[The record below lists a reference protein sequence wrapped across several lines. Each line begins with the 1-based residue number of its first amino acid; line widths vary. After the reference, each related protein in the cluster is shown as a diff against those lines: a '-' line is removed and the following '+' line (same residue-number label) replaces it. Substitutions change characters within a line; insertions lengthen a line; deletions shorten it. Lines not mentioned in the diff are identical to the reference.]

1 MENQNNKEHVEKT
14 KEEVIDDELD
24 KRLEQHARRVKK
36 AEMMRRSVDIL
47 MEGKRSVDLLMEGMK
62 WGMK

>member
-1 MENQNNKEHVEKT
+1 MENQNNKEYVEKT

-24 KRLEQHARRVKK
+24 KRLVQHVIRRQK
-36 AEMMRRSVDIL
+36 EEMRRRCVDIL
-47 MEGKRSVDLLMEGMK
+47 TEGTKWGMK

>member
-1 MENQNNKEHVEKT
+1 MENQNNKEYVEKT

-24 KRLEQHARRVKK
+24 KRLEQHGIRRQK
-36 AEMMRRSVDIL
+36 AEMRRRYVDIL
-47 MEGKRSVDLLMEGMK
+47 MEGTKWGMK